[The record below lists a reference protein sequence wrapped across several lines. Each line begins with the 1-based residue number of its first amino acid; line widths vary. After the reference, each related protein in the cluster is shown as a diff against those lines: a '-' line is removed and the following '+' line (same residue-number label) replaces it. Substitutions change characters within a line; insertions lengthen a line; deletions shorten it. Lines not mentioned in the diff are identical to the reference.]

1 MTRLRTLFTGLT
13 IASALVLSGAP
24 ALGQTPATPKVEKPA
39 ATLPPAQE
47 ILDRHVKAAGGR
59 EAFEAIDSTHVR
71 GSIAIPA
78 NGMSGS
84 FEAFAARP
92 NKTFMKMSLAG
103 IGDTTEGF
111 DGTTAWAMSP
121 MTGPMVVTGEE
132 LEQKKFDADFNAML
146 DVASR
151 YESMKTVEQ
160 TTFEGRPVYKLEL
173 TRKGGGIDTEYYD
186 VETGLKAGSVLE
198 RKNPMGTISVTTALS
213 DYRKFGAIMQPTTLS
228 QSLMGAKIVMTIT
241 SVEANKVDPAVFE
254 LPAEI
259 KAIVK

>member
-1 MTRLRTLFTGLT
+1 MTRLRTLLKGFTL
-13 IASALVLSGAP
+13 ASALVLVGVP
-24 ALGQTPATPKVEKPA
+24 AVAQTPAAPKAEKPA

-47 ILDRHVKAAGGR
+47 IIDRHVKAAGGR
-59 EAFEAIDSTHVR
+59 EAFKAIDSTHVR

-92 NKTFMKMSLAG
+92 NKTFMKMTLGG

-111 DGTTAWAMSP
+111 DGTVAWAMSP
-121 MTGPMVVTGEE
+121 MTGPMIVTGEE
-132 LEQKKFDADFNAML
+132 LEQKKFDADFDAML
-146 DVASR
+146 NVGSR
-151 YESMKTVEQ
+151 YESMKTIEQ

-173 TRKGGGIDTEYYD
+173 TRKGGGVDTEYYD
-186 VETGLKAGSVLE
+186 VETGLKSGSVLE
-198 RKNPMGTISVTTALS
+198 RKNPMGTVTMTTALS
-213 DYRKFGAIMQPTTLS
+213 DYKKFGAIMQPTTLT
-228 QSLMGAKIVMTIT
+228 QSLMGAKIVMTVT
-241 SVEANKVDPAVFE
+241 SVEVNDVDPSVFD

>member
-1 MTRLRTLFTGLT
+1 
-13 IASALVLSGAP
+13 
-24 ALGQTPATPKVEKPA
+24 
-39 ATLPPAQE
+39 
-47 ILDRHVKAAGGR
+47 
-59 EAFEAIDSTHVR
+59 
-71 GSIAIPA
+71 
-78 NGMSGS
+78 
-84 FEAFAARP
+84 
-92 NKTFMKMSLAG
+92 
-103 IGDTTEGF
+103 
-111 DGTTAWAMSP
+111 

-146 DVASR
+146 NVASR

-160 TTFEGRPVYKLEL
+160 TTFEGRPVYKVEL

-213 DYRKFGAIMQPTTLS
+213 DYKKFGAIMQPTTLT
-228 QSLMGAKIVMTIT
+228 QSLMGAKIVMTVT
-241 SVEANKVDPAVFE
+241 SVEANSVDPSVFE

>member
-1 MTRLRTLFTGLT
+1 MTRLCTLFTGLT

-24 ALGQTPATPKVEKPA
+24 ALAQAPATPKVEKPA

-59 EAFEAIDSTHVR
+59 EAFEGIDSTHVR

-111 DGTTAWAMSP
+111 DGTVAWAMSP

-146 DVASR
+146 NVASR
-151 YESMKTVEQ
+151 YESRGVRSTSSNSPARAAASTPS
-160 TTFEGRPVYKLEL
+160 TTTSKPASRQAASSSGR
-173 TRKGGGIDTEYYD
+173 TRW
-186 VETGLKAGSVLE
+186 ARS
-198 RKNPMGTISVTTALS
+198 R
-213 DYRKFGAIMQPTTLS
+213 
-228 QSLMGAKIVMTIT
+228 
-241 SVEANKVDPAVFE
+241 
-254 LPAEI
+254 
-259 KAIVK
+259 